1 MTSGPA
7 VRVQRRR
14 KVVLFLPSRVDP
26 SIGDLPSADLLPL
39 ELLHIAP
46 MAERLGWE
54 VVLVDAMTEP
64 DYLEQVLSAC
74 EGADLF
80 GSSCILG
87 YQVWDG
93 AMVGRAVRERFP
105 RLPMIWGGWFPSAI
119 PQLYLSS
126 TICDAVCIGQGE
138 MVFED
143 VLKAIEAAGPRGA
156 ALDKALDG
164 ISGLA
169 VMREGQLVSTGR
181 RATVHL
187 NELPEPSFHLIELQ
201 KYYDLQRRTATF
213 GHRVRNKLPS
223 PHHLEGRSFRGFS
236 YFSSF
241 GCPEPCS
248 FCCSPEL
255 AGRRWVALDADVLV
269 DRLAVIHKQDPFD
282 VLRFQDANFGVAKKR
297 MADFCQGLLDKGL
310 NISWNGTIEIKQICQ
325 YDRDTLK
332 LMKRSGNHLMWFGA
346 EAATEETQGLM
357 RKGIKDG
364 QTDEAMRR
372 MHELDIKSGLT
383 YIIGYPGETVESMY
397 ETIFQAAEMKTRYP
411 SCSVE
416 VFPYRPIPG
425 SEFWKPSVEQ
435 NAYPVPTTF
444 EQWGKFFDYKFNSWW
459 GVVPPEVQKVWSR
472 FTQMAPWF
480 DGLAGGR
487 GPVSMI
493 LRKSAG
499 ARLRHRVWKAP
510 IEFQAFDL
518 IRRSMGPVSKYI

>member
-1 MTSGPA
+1 MKK
-7 VRVQRRR
+7 

-46 MAERLGWE
+46 AAEQLGWE
-54 VVLVDAMTEP
+54 VVVIDAMTEP
-64 DYLEQVLSAC
+64 DYLEQTLAAC
-74 EGADLF
+74 EGAAVF

-93 AMVGRAVRERFP
+93 AMVGRAVRQRFP
-105 RLPMIWGGWFPSAI
+105 QIKMIWGGWFPSAL
-119 PQLYLSS
+119 PELYLRSE
-126 TICDAVCIGQGE
+126 ICDAVCFGQGE
-138 MVFED
+138 LTFRD
-143 VLKAIEAAGPRGA
+143 FLKAVENGTK
-156 ALDKALDG
+156 LDEVP
-164 ISGLA
+164 GLA
-169 VMREGQLVSTGR
+169 LLRDGQVVSTGR
-181 RATVHL
+181 RPTEHL
-187 NELPEPSFHLIELQ
+187 NDLPEPSFHLIDLQ
-201 KYYDLQRRTATF
+201 KYYELQKRTAKY
-213 GHRVRNKLPS
+213 GHRVRNRLPP
-223 PHHLEGRSFRGFS
+223 PHHLAHRPHRGFS

-248 FCCSPEL
+248 FCCSPEI

-269 DRLAVIHKQDPFD
+269 ERLAVIHRKDPFD

-297 MADFCQGLLDKGL
+297 MIEFCTALLDRGL

-325 YDRDTLK
+325 YDPETLR

-346 EAATEETQGLM
+346 EAATEETQNLM
-357 RKGIKDG
+357 RKGIKEG

-397 ETIFQAAEMKTRYP
+397 ETIYQAADMKTRYP

-425 SEFWKPSVEQ
+425 SEFWKPSIEQ
-435 NAYPVPTTF
+435 NGYPVPTTF
-444 EQWGKFFDYKFNSWW
+444 EQWGRFFDYKFNSWW
-459 GVVPPEVQKVWSR
+459 GVVPPDVQKVWAR

-480 DGLAGGR
+480 DGIAGGK
-487 GPVSMI
+487 GPVSHL

-499 ARLRHRVWKAP
+499 VRLRRRLLKAP
-510 IEFQAFDL
+510 VEFQAFDL

>member
-1 MTSGPA
+1 MTHAPTARTG
-7 VRVQRRR
+7 RKK

-39 ELLHIAP
+39 EMLHIAP
-46 MAERLGWE
+46 VAEKLGWD
-54 VVLVDAMTEP
+54 VVLIDAMTEP
-64 DYLEQVLSAC
+64 DYLEQTLAAC
-74 EGADLF
+74 EGAAVF

-93 AMVGRAVRERFP
+93 AQVARAVRERFP
-105 RLPMIWGGWFPSAI
+105 HIQMIWGGWFPSAI
-119 PQLYLSS
+119 PELYLNSE
-126 TICDAVCIGQGE
+126 ICDAVAIGQGE
-138 MVFED
+138 VTFGEYLQA
-143 VLKAIEAAGPRGA
+143 VENGTPLEKVQ
-156 ALDKALDG
+156 
-164 ISGLA
+164 GLA
-169 VMREGQLVSTGR
+169 LKRDGQMIFTGR
-181 RATVHL
+181 RATVHV
-187 NELPEPSFHLIELQ
+187 NELPEPSFHLIDLQ
-201 KYYDLQRRTATF
+201 KYYELQKRTAKY
-213 GHRVRNKLPS
+213 GNRVRNRLPP
-223 PHHLEGRSFRGFS
+223 PHHLANKPHRGFS

-269 DRLAVIHKQDPFD
+269 DRLAVIHKKDPFD

-297 MADFCQGLLDKGL
+297 MQDFCEGLLSKGL
-310 NISWNGTIEIKQICQ
+310 NINWNGTIEIKQICQ
-325 YDRDTLK
+325 YDWDTLK
-332 LMKRSGNHLMWFGA
+332 LMKRSGNHLNWFGA
-346 EAATEETQGLM
+346 ESATEETQKLM
-357 RKGIKDG
+357 RKGIRAG
-364 QTDEAMRR
+364 QTNEAMRR

-397 ETIFQAAEMKTRYP
+397 ETIYEAADMKTRYP

>member
-1 MTSGPA
+1 MKKP
-7 VRVQRRR
+7 

-26 SIGDLPSADLLPL
+26 SIGDLPCADLLPL
-39 ELLHIAP
+39 EMLHIAP
-46 MAERLGWE
+46 TAERAGWE

-64 DYLEQVLSAC
+64 DYLEQVLAAC
-74 EGADLF
+74 EGADAF

-93 AMVGRAVRERFP
+93 ARVAMAVRERFP
-105 RLPMIWGGWFPSAI
+105 HLRMMWGGWFPSAI
-119 PQLYLSS
+119 PELYLASN
-126 TICDAVCIGQGE
+126 ICDVVVLGQGE
-138 MVFED
+138 LAFVE
-143 VLKAIEAAGPRGA
+143 VLEAWRSGSPLDAIP
-156 ALDKALDG
+156 
-164 ISGLA
+164 GLA
-169 VMREGQLVSTGR
+169 LPRDGGVFLTPR

-187 NELPEPSFHLIELQ
+187 NELPEPSFHLIDLQ
-201 KYYDLQRRTATF
+201 KYYTLQRRTAKF
-213 GHRVRNKLPS
+213 GNRVRNRLPP
-223 PHHLEGRSFRGFS
+223 PHHLADKPHRGFS

-248 FCCSPEL
+248 FCCSPEI

-269 DRLAVIHKQDPFD
+269 DRLAVIHRKDPFD
-282 VLRFQDANFGVAKKR
+282 VLRFQDANFGVSKKR
-297 MADFCQGLLDKGL
+297 MQDFCEGLLAKGL
-310 NISWNGTIEIKQICQ
+310 NINWNGTIEIKQICQ
-325 YDRDTLK
+325 YDKDTLL
-332 LMKRSGNHLMWFGA
+332 LMKRSGNHLNWFGA
-346 EAATEETQGLM
+346 EAASEETQKLM
-357 RKGIKDG
+357 RKGIKEG

-397 ETIFQAAEMKTRYP
+397 ETIFEAADMKTRYP

-425 SEFWKPSVEQ
+425 SEFWKPSVEV
-435 NAYPVPTTF
+435 NHYPVPVTF
-444 EQWGKFFDYKFNSWW
+444 EEWGRFFDYKFNSWW
-459 GVVPPEVQKVWSR
+459 GAVPPEVRQVWAR

-487 GPVSMI
+487 GPVSHV

-499 ARLRHRVWKAP
+499 IRLRNRLWKAP

-518 IRRSMGPVSKYI
+518 IRRGLGPVSRFI

>member
-14 KVVLFLPSRVDP
+14 KAVLFLPSRVDP

-138 MVFED
+138 LVFED

-269 DRLAVIHKQDPFD
+269 DRLAAIHAQDPFD

-297 MADFCQGLLDKGL
+297 MADFCQGLLDKGPEHL
-310 NISWNGTIEIKQICQ
+310 LERH
-325 YDRDTLK
+325 DRDQADLPVRPGHAQAHEAQRQPPHVVRRRGRDRGDAGPHAQGHQGRPDRRGHAPHARARHQVGAHLHHRVPGRDRRIDVRDDLPGGRDEDPLPRAARSRSSRTGRSPAASSGSPRSSRTTTRCRRAS
-332 LMKRSGNHLMWFGA
+332 RSGAASSTTSSTRGGA
-346 EAATEETQGLM
+346 SCRPTSSACGRAS
-357 RKGIKDG
+357 
-364 QTDEAMRR
+364 RR
-372 MHELDIKSGLT
+372 W
-383 YIIGYPGETVESMY
+383 
-397 ETIFQAAEMKTRYP
+397 R
-411 SCSVE
+411 
-416 VFPYRPIPG
+416 PG
-425 SEFWKPSVEQ
+425 STDSPAARAPSRSSC
-435 NAYPVPTTF
+435 ASRRACACATGYGRRPSSSRPSTSCGAA
-444 EQWGKFFDYKFNSWW
+444 WG
-459 GVVPPEVQKVWSR
+459 P
-472 FTQMAPWF
+472 
-480 DGLAGGR
+480 
-487 GPVSMI
+487 
-493 LRKSAG
+493 
-499 ARLRHRVWKAP
+499 
-510 IEFQAFDL
+510 
-518 IRRSMGPVSKYI
+518 

>member
-1 MTSGPA
+1 MTSPTSPL
-7 VRVQRRR
+7 VRTARRR

-39 ELLHIAP
+39 EMVHIAP

-54 VVLVDAMTEP
+54 VVLIDAMVEP
-64 DYLEQVLSAC
+64 DYAEKTLAAC
-74 EGADLF
+74 EGADVF

-93 AMVGRAVRERFP
+93 ARVGAAVRERFP
-105 RLPMIWGGWFPSAI
+105 GIKMIWGGWFPSAI
-119 PQLYLSS
+119 PELYLRSN
-126 TICDAVCIGQGE
+126 ICDAVAIGQGE
-138 MVFED
+138 VTFEEF
-143 VLKAIEAAGPRGA
+143 LKAVENGTP
-156 ALDKALDG
+156 LEQVQ
-164 ISGLA
+164 GLA
-169 VMREGQLVSTGR
+169 LLRDGQVISTGR

-187 NELPEPSFHLIELQ
+187 NELPEPSFHLMDLQ
-201 KYYDLQRRTATF
+201 KYYELQKRTAKF
-213 GHRVRNKLPS
+213 GNRVRNRLPP
-223 PHHLEGRSFRGFS
+223 PHHLVNKPFRGFS

-269 DRLAVIHKQDPFD
+269 DRLKAIHDKDPFD

-297 MADFCQGLLDKGL
+297 MIEFCSGLLEKGL
-310 NISWNGTIEIKQICQ
+310 NISWNGTIEIKQIVQ
-325 YDRDTLK
+325 YDWDTLK
-332 LMKRSGNHLMWFGA
+332 LMKRSGNHLNWFGA
-346 EAATEETQGLM
+346 EAATEQTQTLM

-383 YIIGYPGETVESMY
+383 YIIGYPGETVDSMY
-397 ETIFQAAEMKTRYP
+397 QTIFQAADMKTRYP

-435 NAYPVPTTF
+435 NGYPVPETF

-459 GVVPPEVQKVWSR
+459 GVVPPEVRQVWAR

-487 GPVSMI
+487 GPVSML

-499 ARLRHRVWKAP
+499 VRLRRRLWKAP
-510 IEFQAFDL
+510 LEFQAFDL
-518 IRRSMGPVSKYI
+518 IRRSMGPVSRYI

>member
-1 MTSGPA
+1 MKKP
-7 VRVQRRR
+7 

-46 MAERLGWE
+46 TAERAGWE
-54 VVLVDAMTEP
+54 VVVVDAMTEP

-74 EGADLF
+74 DGADAF

-93 AMVGRAVRERFP
+93 AVVAKAVRERFP
-105 RLPMIWGGWFPSAI
+105 KLPILWGGWFPSSI
-119 PQLYLSS
+119 PELYLHSD
-126 TICDAVCIGQGE
+126 ICDAVCLGQGE
-138 MVFED
+138 ITFEES
-143 VLKAIEAAGPRGA
+143 LQ
-156 ALDKALDG
+156 ALRNGTPLEQVP
-164 ISGLA
+164 GLA
-169 VMREGQLVSTGR
+169 LLRDGQVIYTER

-187 NELPEPSFHLIELQ
+187 DELPEPSFHLIELQ
-201 KYYDLQRRTATF
+201 KYYDLQKRAARF
-213 GHRVRNKLPS
+213 GHRVRNRLPP
-223 PHHLEGRSFRGFS
+223 PHHLEGRTFRGFS

-248 FCCSPEL
+248 FCCSPEI
-255 AGRRWVALDADVLV
+255 AGRRWVALDAGELV
-269 DRLAVIHKQDPFD
+269 DRLAVIHGKDPFD
-282 VLRFQDANFGVAKKR
+282 VLRFQDANFGVARKR
-297 MADFCQGLLDKGL
+297 MIEFCEGLLEKGL

-325 YDRDTLK
+325 YDWDTLR

-346 EAATEETQGLM
+346 EAASEETQRLM
-357 RKGIKDG
+357 RKGIKEG

-383 YIIGYPGETVESMY
+383 YIIGYPGETVDSMY
-397 ETIFQAAEMKTRYP
+397 ETIYEAAEMKTKYP

-425 SEFWKPSVEQ
+425 SEFWQPSVEQ
-435 NAYPVPTTF
+435 NGYPVPESF
-444 EQWGKFFDYKFNSWW
+444 EDWGRFFDYKFNSWW
-459 GVVPPEVQKVWSR
+459 GPIPPDVQKVWAR

-480 DGLAGGR
+480 DGIAGGK
-487 GPVSMI
+487 GPVSHL

-499 ARLRHRVWKAP
+499 VRLRNRLWKAP
-510 IEFQAFDL
+510 VEFQAFDL
-518 IRRSMGPVSKYI
+518 IRRSLGPVSRYV

>member
-1 MTSGPA
+1 MSQP
-7 VRVQRRR
+7 R
-14 KVVLFLPSRVDP
+14 VVLFLPSRVDP

-46 MAERLGWE
+46 TAERAGWE
-54 VVLVDAMTEP
+54 VVVVDAMTEP

-74 EGADLF
+74 DGASAF

-93 AMVGRAVRERFP
+93 AVVAKAVRERFP
-105 RLPMIWGGWFPSAI
+105 KLPILWGGWFPSSI
-119 PQLYLSS
+119 PELYLRSD
-126 TICDAVCIGQGE
+126 ICDVVCLGQGE
-138 MVFED
+138 ITFVET
-143 VLKAIEAAGPRGA
+143 LEALRNGTPLEAVA
-156 ALDKALDG
+156 
-164 ISGLA
+164 GLA
-169 VMREGQLVSTGR
+169 LLRDGQVLHTER

-187 NELPEPSFHLIELQ
+187 DELPEPSFHLIELQ
-201 KYYDLQRRTATF
+201 KYYDLQKRAAKF
-213 GHRVRNKLPS
+213 GHRVRNRLPP
-223 PHHLEGRSFRGFS
+223 PHHLEGRPFRGFS

-248 FCCSPEL
+248 FCCSPEI
-255 AGRRWVALDADVLV
+255 AGRRWVALDAGELV
-269 DRLAVIHKQDPFD
+269 DRLAVIHRKDPFD

-297 MADFCQGLLDKGL
+297 MVEFCEGLLEKGL

-325 YDRDTLK
+325 YDWDTLK

-346 EAATEETQGLM
+346 EAASEETQRLM
-357 RKGIKDG
+357 RKGIKEG
-364 QTDEAMRR
+364 QTNEAMRR

-397 ETIFQAAEMKTRYP
+397 ETIYEAAEMKTRYP

-425 SEFWKPSVEQ
+425 SEFWKPSIEQ
-435 NAYPVPTTF
+435 NGYPVPGSF
-444 EQWGKFFDYKFNSWW
+444 EEWGRLFDYKFNSWW
-459 GVVPPEVQKVWSR
+459 GAIPPDVRKVWAR

-480 DGLAGGR
+480 DGIAGGK
-487 GPVSMI
+487 GPVSHL

-499 ARLRHRVWKAP
+499 VRLRNRLWKAP

-518 IRRSMGPVSKYI
+518 IRRSLGPVSRYV